1 VRGQYVSTVPVTG
14 PRMPLRLED
23 LAYERRDVPPHLP
36 EPVPAPRS
44 TCLRTAVRQALDW
57 ETVTPLHDLP
67 ANTLSERAKK
77 GLRWWRHGRRT
88 EAAR

>member
-1 VRGQYVSTVPVTG
+1 MRGQHVSTVPVTG

-23 LAYERRDVPPHLP
+23 LAYERRDVRPHLP

-57 ETVTPLHDLP
+57 ETITPLHDLP
-67 ANTLSERAKK
+67 VNTLSARVKK
-77 GLRWWRHGRRT
+77 GLRWWRHGRCT